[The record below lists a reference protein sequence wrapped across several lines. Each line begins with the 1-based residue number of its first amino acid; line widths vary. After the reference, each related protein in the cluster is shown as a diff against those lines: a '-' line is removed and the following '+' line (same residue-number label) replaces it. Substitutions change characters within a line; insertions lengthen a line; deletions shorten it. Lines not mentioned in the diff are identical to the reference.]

1 MAQPVVVLERSRIAF
16 VNDAF
21 VQAFHLPSS
30 LVAGRPLDG
39 LMADEDRSRLEGS
52 AGENPLRTNV
62 VTAECERVPV
72 LLSTSPLGEDVS
84 LVTFAVDEQAR
95 RETILSRELLRLSA
109 SLFLARSE
117 DEIHTQTIDAL
128 ARAGFEARFA
138 EEPPSENT
146 RNALKTNE
154 HAFTEGDRKTVL
166 LPVDDSGHVLVV
178 SAEHVITTHQS
189 YTFTMFSRVLRS
201 ALSDVR
207 AAESARRELE
217 DAQGLIELARTTSS
231 TLELDAVMSLTCDAI
246 VRFLDVS
253 NCFILLWEDGTRTLR
268 GGASSIEHR
277 ERVRAIRISIDDASS
292 IAARAAR
299 DRATVVIENTLD
311 DPRAARSV
319 FVHEFQERA
328 VVVVPIVTR
337 GHLIGVTVLDDVRGP
352 REFPPSWLARAEAAV
367 AQVGLAIAN
376 AKLYESL
383 RTSYAELAHTRAAMV
398 KRERLAALG
407 ELSAIVAHE
416 VRNPLGVIYNAVSS
430 LRRLIGTSEDA
441 NVLVDIV
448 EEECRRLNQIVGDL
462 IDFARPRQLS
472 LQPESLGRVIQE
484 ALDQAAAQPEADT
497 VRFVVDVD
505 DSLPL
510 IAMDRRL
517 LRQALANIAVNAVQ
531 SMPRG
536 GTLRIHAR
544 VGDGTASTREGAPR
558 DPNERTDPTVVVDVA
573 DSGNGIAEDV
583 LPRIFEPFFTT
594 KAKGSGLGLAVVKRI
609 VEDHGGRI
617 SVRSVVG
624 EGTAFTVRL
633 PIPSHAAP

>member
-1 MAQPVVVLERSRIAF
+1 MAQPVVVLEGSRIAF
-16 VNDAF
+16 ANDAF
-21 VQAFHLPSS
+21 VQTFHLPLA
-30 LVAGRPLDG
+30 LVVGRALGG
-39 LMADEDRSRLEGS
+39 LMADEDRSRLDLGTS
-52 AGENPLRTNV
+52 DHPIRTAV
-62 VTAECERVPV
+62 VNAECERVPV
-72 LLSTSPLGEDVS
+72 LLSLNPLGDELS
-84 LVTFAVDEQAR
+84 LATFAVDEQAR
-95 RETILSRELLRLSA
+95 REMLLSRELLRLSA

-117 DEIHTQTIDAL
+117 DEIHAQTIDAL

-146 RNALKTNE
+146 RNALKVNE

-166 LPVDDSGHVLVV
+166 LPVDDNGHVLVV
-178 SAEHVITTHQS
+178 GAEHVITTQQS

-201 ALSDVR
+201 ALGDVR

-246 VRFLDVS
+246 VRFLDTS
-253 NCFILLWEDGTRTLR
+253 NCFILLWEEGTRTLR

-292 IAARAAR
+292 ISARAAR
-299 DRATVVIENTLD
+299 ERATVVIENTLE

-337 GHLIGVTVLDDVRGP
+337 GHLIGVTVLDDVRSP

-430 LRRLIGTSEDA
+430 LRRLVGDSDDA
-441 NVLVDIV
+441 TVLVDIV

-497 VRFVVDVD
+497 VRFVVEVD
-505 DSLPL
+505 DTLPL

-536 GTLRIHAR
+536 GTLRVHAR
-544 VGDGTASTREGAPR
+544 VGEARPDSRDGTVRDAS
-558 DPNERTDPTVVVDVA
+558 ERVDPTVVVDVA